1 MAKMAAYD
9 GDRCLVEK
17 PRIEVLAKIDEER
30 ANREAKER
38 NEAAEA

>member
-9 GDRCLVEK
+9 GEKCLVEK

-38 NEAAEA
+38 QGAMER